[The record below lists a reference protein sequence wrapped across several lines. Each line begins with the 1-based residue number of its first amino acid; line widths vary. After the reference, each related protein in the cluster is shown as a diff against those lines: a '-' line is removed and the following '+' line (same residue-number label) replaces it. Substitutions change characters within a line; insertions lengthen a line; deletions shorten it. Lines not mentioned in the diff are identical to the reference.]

1 MDTVFIEGLEIEAL
15 IGIYDWERR
24 IRQPLLFDL
33 ELAFDNRRPA
43 ASDAIA
49 DTLDYKA
56 VSKRLIEFV
65 SQSDFG
71 LVETLAERCAALVLD
86 EFGVQQLRLK
96 LSKPGA
102 VRGARAVGVII
113 ERRRDSDLEGGGHG
127 ERPQQAPTQRAS
139 VPAEAAVSTTE
150 PPPATA
156 SAPMHEIAATTS
168 SSPPAANS
176 VDRAGPRAEI
186 AAASPAA
193 KRRQPAS
200 PDGKRRPASGAA
212 APMSSRFRTATARVY
227 ASIGSNVEPEQNL
240 REAVA
245 ALRARFGE
253 VLVSPVYRT
262 PSVGFVGPDF
272 LNAIVVFDSDI
283 HPFALNDW
291 LHAQEV
297 VQGRDRR
304 DAFYSNRPLD
314 MDIIY
319 FGDLILDGPGELQL
333 PRPELRHAYV
343 LKPLVDVAP
352 EFVDP
357 IRGTTLAQ
365 LWAAH
370 PQHDSP
376 PQCVA
381 LDL

>member
-1 MDTVFIEGLEIEAL
+1 MDKVFIEGLEIEAL

-24 IRQPLLFDL
+24 IRQPLVFDL
-33 ELAFDNRRPA
+33 EMAFDNRHPA
-43 ASDAIA
+43 TSDAIA
-49 DTLDYKA
+49 ETLDYKA

-71 LVETLAERCAALVLD
+71 LVETLAERCAVLVLY

-113 ERRRDSDLEGGGHG
+113 ERQRDPGHAFQDDDIAVAVPRADG
-127 ERPQQAPTQRAS
+127 QQDRLRPDPVPAS
-139 VPAEAAVSTTE
+139 VAASVAAPASTPAPASASTPANK
-150 PPPATA
+150 PPPATSTA
-156 SAPMHEIAATTS
+156 IATRKSAP
-168 SSPPAANS
+168 
-176 VDRAGPRAEI
+176 
-186 AAASPAA
+186 
-193 KRRQPAS
+193 KRN
-200 PDGKRRPASGAA
+200 RP
-212 APMSSRFRTATARVY
+212 ATARVY
-227 ASIGSNVEPEQNL
+227 VSLGSNVEPETNL
-240 REAVA
+240 RAAVA

-262 PSVGFVGPDF
+262 PSVGFDGPDF
-272 LNAIVVFDSDI
+272 LNAIAVFDSDI

-291 LHAQEV
+291 LHALEV

-304 DAFYSNRPLD
+304 DAFYSNRSLD
-314 MDIIY
+314 LDIIY

-343 LKPLVDVAP
+343 LKPLADVAP
-352 EFVDP
+352 DFVDP
-357 IRGTTLAQ
+357 IRRATFAQ

-370 PQHDSP
+370 PEHDSP
-376 PQCVA
+376 PQSTA
-381 LDL
+381 LEL